1 MSNYAMYVGFFFLF
15 ERKMNNTKNAEKKT
29 TTLLNSKG
37 VKIGI
42 FISVLFAL
50 GFFVII
56 LIYMAGRLL
65 GRQWS
70 W

>member
-1 MSNYAMYVGFFFLF
+1 MYVGFFFLF